1 MPWVEQ
7 VRQRTIITSAI
18 LGASLALG
26 SACQKGP
33 RLSKHSSEGP
43 SFDTPALGPVSADQ
57 KLGVIADQAPVY
69 EGVSKDAPR
78 LGFLHAGSE
87 LPRSQKSVETP
98 DCVKGWYAVA
108 PRGYVCSEGGISLN
122 LEHPTLKAMALRP
135 EFGKPLPYVYGKVTQ
150 TAPFYEKVSVG
161 RAPEASVKVAGRLA
175 RGTGL
180 AIVGSWTA
188 PDESREPLFLG
199 LRMNGQFVAT
209 KDLSP
214 ALESRFQGVRLGEG
228 TAFPIGFA
236 VRRGVSAF
244 RMVEAGPAKLRELE
258 YHEQVSLT
266 GRYRTV
272 SGSQFWTI
280 GENVWVR
287 NQDITIIHKRNEL
300 PEFAQGDQK
309 WIDISVVTGI
319 LVLYEGARPVYATLA
334 SVGRDRLG
342 DPKVTASTERGTFRV
357 TSKQITRRESPHRSA
372 VLEDAPWALE
382 LESGQWLTASPLHD
396 RFGIEHTDGDIEVS
410 PADGAF
416 IWAWATPALPPG
428 WHGVR
433 VAHDEATTI
442 VNIRK

>member
-1 MPWVEQ
+1 M
-7 VRQRTIITSAI
+7 
-18 LGASLALG
+18 ALN

-33 RLSKHSSEGP
+33 PLSKHSSDAP
-43 SFDTPALGPVSADQ
+43 QFDTPALGPIGPDA
-57 KLGVIADQAPVY
+57 KLGVIVDQAPVY
-69 EGVSKDAPR
+69 AGVSREAPK

-87 LPRSQKSVETP
+87 LSRSLKSVETP
-98 DCVKGWYAVA
+98 DCAKGWYAVA
-108 PRGYVCSEGGISLN
+108 PRGYVCSETGISLN

-135 EFGKPLPYVYGKVTQ
+135 QLGKPLPYVYGKLTQ

-161 RAPEASVKVAGRLA
+161 RAPESSVKVAGRLG

-188 PDESREPLFLG
+188 PDESKEPLFLG

-214 ALESRFQGVRLGEG
+214 APESRFQGVHIAESNSLPLG
-228 TAFPIGFA
+228 FI
-236 VRRGVSAF
+236 VRRGVGAF
-244 RMVEAGPAKLRELE
+244 RMAEEGPKKLRELE
-258 YHEQVSLT
+258 YHERLPLT

-272 SGSQFWTI
+272 AGNQFWAMSDD
-280 GENVWVR
+280 VWVR

-300 PEFAQGDQK
+300 PEFAKGDQK
-309 WIDISVVTGI
+309 WIDVSIVTGI
-319 LVLYEGARPVYATLA
+319 LVLYEGSRPIYATLA

-342 DPKVTASTERGTFRV
+342 DPKTTASTERGTFRV
-357 TSKQITRRESPHRSA
+357 TSKQITRRDAPGPSA
-372 VLEDAPWALE
+372 TLEDAPWALE
-382 LESGQWLTASPLHD
+382 LENGQWLTASPLHD

-410 PADGAF
+410 PTDGAF
-416 IWAWATPALPPG
+416 IWAWATPTLPPG

-433 VAHDEATTI
+433 ASADEPGTL